1 MRRRY
6 AFEAEELA
14 PEVKAQ
20 LEKVEDVVEDKCSTP
35 DACNKMLDKIDA
47 ETEKFNCAL
56 KDMAGAA
63 KDCKDGKCDKAEMA
77 AQISPKM
84 AELKE
89 VAKSIGVASEG
100 ENLTEDELKKAKAYL
115 EGAKEIVEAK
125 LDEVGSDS
133 GKEEPK
139 ENPDEEGDEK
149 GDHEE
154 PDGDEVEGDES
165 WIVGTESM
173 SINDPAFES
182 AMDDAALE
190 CFVAMEGYNWDQRA
204 DYRAN
209 LKAAKAKVKEAKA
222 AAKSGDE
229 AKTKKL
235 MTEVVDDLTKAKKD
249 FVEAQK
255 DQTAINAI
263 CGYYAYAFRGFG
275 LMMASLIPTL
285 GIGYMAVA
293 VKHSIEFWVDL
304 IQVISKL
311 AKKEGVKPSDFN
323 MYTKSM
329 EHNMD
334 VMIDH
339 YKSAA
344 KKLSLKAAKNAPK
357 ETSAEGASESDLG
370 FDDFIAAC
378 ESAIIAKPAAETAPY
393 LFG

>member
-56 KDMAGAA
+56 RDMAGAA
-63 KDCKDGKCDKAEMA
+63 KDCKDGKCDKDEMA

-84 AELKE
+84 AQLKE

-165 WIVGTESM
+165 WIFGNESM
-173 SINDPAFES
+173 SITDPAFES
-182 AMDDAALE
+182 AMSDAALE
-190 CFVAMEGYNWDQRA
+190 AFVAMEGYNYEQRA
-204 DYRAN
+204 DYRKN
-209 LKAAKAKVKEAKA
+209 LNAARAKVKEAKA
-222 AAKSGDE
+222 AAKRGDE
-229 AKTKKL
+229 AKTKQL
-235 MTEVVDDLTKAKKD
+235 MDEVVADLTKAKAD

-255 DQTAINAI
+255 DQTIGNAI
-263 CGYYAYAFRGFG
+263 FGYFAYGFRG
-275 LMMASLIPTL
+275 MAQILVTMLPTL
-285 GIGYMAVA
+285 GLSSFAV
-293 VKHSIEFWVDL
+293 SIKQGVEFWVDVA
-304 IQVISKL
+304 QVVSKL
-311 AKKEGVKPSDFN
+311 LKKEDVKPADFN

-329 EHNMD
+329 EHNMEL
-334 VMIDH
+334 IISA
-339 YKSAA
+339 YKSTA

-357 ETSAEGASESDLG
+357 ETPAGASESDLG

>member
-84 AELKE
+84 AQLKE

-165 WIVGTESM
+165 WIFGNESM
-173 SINDPAFES
+173 SITDPAFES
-182 AMDDAALE
+182 AMGDAALE
-190 CFVAMEGYNWDQRA
+190 AFVAMEGYNYEQREE
-204 DYRAN
+204 YKKN
-209 LKAAKAKVKEAKA
+209 LNAAKAKVKEAKA
-222 AAKSGDE
+222 AAKRGDE
-229 AKTKKL
+229 AKTKQL
-235 MTEVVDDLTKAKKD
+235 MDEVVADLTKAKAD

-255 DQTAINAI
+255 DQSIGNAI
-263 CGYYAYAFRGFG
+263 FGYFAYGFRGMVQI
-275 LMMASLIPTL
+275 LVTMLPTL
-285 GIGYMAVA
+285 GLSSYAVSI
-293 VKHSIEFWVDL
+293 KHVVEFWVDVA
-304 IQVISKL
+304 QVVSKL
-311 AKKEGVKPSDFN
+311 LKKEDVKPADFN

-334 VMIDH
+334 LIISA
-339 YKSAA
+339 YKNTA

-357 ETSAEGASESDLG
+357 ETPAGASESDLG